1 MFDSCSNLNYI
12 KMLATD
18 ISATTCLLDWV
29 YGVSS
34 TGTFVKNPA
43 LSEETIGRGISGIPE
58 GWTVVD
64 YSAPGTYLPEYD
76 TTGLA
81 THFVVDEVY
90 ANVLPLYQTI
100 FDQYGDST
108 IIKATSMLE
117 YRNESDEN
125 VQIYIGNEP
134 LYQNYLSKL
143 TFAMSNDGTSE
154 NPNYIYF
161 SNDGLE
167 LYNSNNY
174 NQVTIIRETF
184 GNEVV
189 GQCINSS
196 LA

>member
-1 MFDSCSNLNYI
+1 MFYNCTNLNYI

-18 ISATTCLLDWV
+18 ISAEDCLDSWV
-29 YGVSS
+29 YGVSA

-43 LSEETIGRGISGIPE
+43 LSVDTIGRGGSGIPK

-81 THFVVDEVY
+81 THFVVGEVY

-100 FDQYGDST
+100 YDQYGYTHIDV
-108 IIKATSMLE
+108 ATSMLE
-117 YRNESDEN
+117 YINENDEN

-143 TFAMSNDGTSE
+143 TFAMSNDGTSKS
-154 NPNYIYF
+154 PNYIHF
-161 SNDGLE
+161 SNGGLG
-167 LYNSNNY
+167 LHNTNY
-174 NQVTIIRETF
+174 GKVIIIREGF
-184 GNEVV
+184 GNEVA
-189 GQCINSS
+189 GQCINN
-196 LA
+196 AEE